1 MIAYIEGI
9 LGDSWNAG
17 CIVIAKSGIG
27 YQLALP
33 QHTFAALPDQGS
45 LVAFHTSLV
54 VREDALELFGFET
67 FDERLTFE
75 ILKSISKIG
84 ARTALGIL
92 SLYRPYDLR
101 QAILEDN
108 IPALT
113 KVPGIGQKT
122 AMHIMLELKYKMAS
136 QKVASIKPTV
146 KSAGESS
153 VFSDTLAALINL
165 GYAEEEC
172 IAHVRKVLHDEPD
185 LDVGSSIRLA
195 LISISKGKS

>member
-9 LGDSWNAG
+9 LGDSWHAS
-17 CIVIAKSGIG
+17 CIVIAKSGVG

-33 QHTFAALPDQGS
+33 QHTFTSLPEKGNY
-45 LVAFHTSLV
+45 VAFHTSLV
-54 VREDALELFGFET
+54 VRDDALELFGFET
-67 FDERLTFE
+67 FDERFTFE

-92 SLYRPYDLR
+92 SLYRPGDLR
-101 QAILEDN
+101 QAIMEDN
-108 IPALT
+108 IHALT

-122 AMHIMLELKYKMAS
+122 AMHIMLELKYKLAS
-136 QKVASIKPTV
+136 QKVASVKPSLKNT
-146 KSAGESS
+146 SDSS

-172 IAHVRKVLHDEPD
+172 IAHVRKVLKDEPD

-195 LISISKGKS
+195 LIAISKGKS